1 MHAGPQDGPAAGPVK
16 DVAKR
21 PYDGTALELGLPC
34 RRAGTVQ
41 LRQRGVFMAKSPR
54 RTFRAATESEDVAT
68 AIGTKGCCCAATRRL
83 LEAIYLR
90 ERDGLIRYLRRQ
102 VGRDLA
108 PDIAQEVFLRA
119 AASREVPR
127 LVNPGG
133 FLHCIAHNIL
143 IDRARR
149 RRCRIEPLPLIE
161 ARDAPFAAEQ
171 EHELEASDLKLTLER
186 ALTALPEKT
195 RRVFIMHRYEE
206 MAYREIH
213 RELGISLATV
223 EYHMMKALAHIRVAV
238 DAAR

>member
-1 MHAGPQDGPAAGPVK
+1 
-16 DVAKR
+16 
-21 PYDGTALELGLPC
+21 
-34 RRAGTVQ
+34 
-41 LRQRGVFMAKSPR
+41 MAKSPR
-54 RTFRAATESEDVAT
+54 RPIGADTECKDAVAE
-68 AIGTKGCCCAATRRL
+68 IGAKVRCCAVTRHL
-83 LEAIYLR
+83 LEAIYR
-90 ERDGLIRYLRRQ
+90 QERDGLIRYLKRQ

-119 AASREVPR
+119 ATSPLVPR

-171 EHELEASDLKLTLER
+171 EHELEASDLKQTLEH

-195 RRVFIMHRYEE
+195 RRVFVMHRFED
-206 MAYREIH
+206 MAYRDIH
-213 RELGISLATV
+213 RELGISVATV